1 MMVFVKKMPK
11 YLFLRTKCVIF
22 AKFVGNEFPDKA
34 FFPSYGYEIY
44 ID

>member
-1 MMVFVKKMPK
+1 MVVFIKNLPK
-11 YLFLRTKCVIF
+11 YLLLRTKCVIF
-22 AKFVGNEFPDKA
+22 AKFVGNEFPNNV